1 MTLAELLD
9 NEDTPNAV
17 EESSKSIPKYI
28 PDGDVDKLASAIE
41 EFAGKLENT
50 LDQLDNLTK
59 WAKLF
64 GKKKIEVPEL
74 PTEML
79 SEFPTEKEVTE
90 ALSSVQKET
99 RTAKKVIELEKS
111 RKRLQAIREG
121 KTLASHPWVV
131 PAVLGAMGGAYL
143 WDAATK
149 SPQYE
154 RVS

>member
-41 EFAGKLENT
+41 EFADKLENALEKFDT
-50 LDQLDNLTK
+50 LTSKDKLA
-59 WAKLF
+59 AKYPPRP
-64 GKKKIEVPEL
+64 GSIDKEIRKIEKGIKGQRKLLDLERKQKL
-74 PTEML
+74 Y
-79 SEFPTEKEVTE
+79 E
-90 ALSSVQKET
+90 AL
-99 RTAKKVIELEKS
+99 
-111 RKRLQAIREG
+111 REG
-121 KTLASHPWVV
+121 KTWRSHPWVV

-149 SPQYE
+149 SPQYM